1 MIFIFGGELCAS
13 SKNVFITRRDGGM
26 LAIEFLSSRK
36 KITIAFIVVCCWFR
50 ARRCFS
56 FRLHCICSIRSFKGG
71 KECYL
76 IAGENNE
83 NFYVSR
89 LQFYFLEAFIGIVIL
104 EILVIKLSD
113 GFLSTIEGC
122 TNHSSTHW
130 NLKFPHRRQRK
141 LSISSKIQQNVHDA
155 FERRD
160 KNVFMLFRVHSAE
173 ANYDWA

>member
-83 NFYVSR
+83 NFYVSHLR
-89 LQFYFLEAFIGIVIL
+89 FYFLEAFIGIVIL

-113 GFLSTIEGC
+113 GFLSTSAPFCNRRLFESLEQPLKLKVSSLSPAKAFNFIENPTEC
-122 TNHSSTHW
+122 SW
-130 NLKFPHRRQRK
+130 CFRK
-141 LSISSKIQQNVHDA
+141 A
-155 FERRD
+155 R
-160 KNVFMLFRVHSAE
+160 
-173 ANYDWA
+173 